1 MVPMMQFSKKLLA
14 ALKDLDI
21 WAGEQEIEL
30 EIIIIGA
37 FALYLLGLELRATN
51 DIDTVTKLQEEGL
64 LRVIEEIAQKHGL
77 NKNWLNDQAC
87 GLSLPDG
94 FLLRLNRVVLG
105 SHILGLVPSRQ
116 DLISLKS
123 AAFMIRGGEDPKD
136 YTDLQALQPS
146 QIEMDEAIR
155 FVRKTNTPPQL
166 RFYPD
171 FEEMIRRLCELVK

>member
-1 MVPMMQFSKKLLA
+1 MSPISGLSEKLLA

-21 WAGEQEIEL
+21 WAGQYQVQL

-37 FALYLLGLELRATN
+37 FALYLHGLELRATN
-51 DIDTVTKLQEEGL
+51 DIDTLTELKDERL
-64 LRVIEEIAQKHGL
+64 LRAIEEIAQKHGL
-77 NKNWLNDQAC
+77 NENWLNDQAS
-87 GLSLPDG
+87 GLSVPDG
-94 FLLRLNRVVLG
+94 FLLRLNRVALG
-105 SHILGLVPSRQ
+105 SHIVALVPCRQ

-146 QIEMDEAIR
+146 RNEIDEAIR
-155 FVRKTNTPPQL
+155 FVRKTNTPPKP

-171 FEEMIRRLCELVK
+171 FEEMIGRLSGIAK